1 MSKNHLCQVL
11 LFRLSGV
18 VNTAGAALPQP
29 DRLRDFFC
37 QRPYKD
43 LNFLPVSFPFQRMEC
58 RFYDMECKF
67 RPMERMFQPLEWSTC
82 QAKATRYSSGIRA
95 VCRSKARCA

>member
-18 VNTAGAALPQP
+18 
-29 DRLRDFFC
+29 
-37 QRPYKD
+37 
-43 LNFLPVSFPFQRMEC
+43 LPVSFLFQRMEC

-82 QAKATRYSSGIRA
+82 RAKTTRYSSGIRA

>member
-29 DRLRDFFC
+29 DRLRDFFV
-37 QRPYKD
+37 
-43 LNFLPVSFPFQRMEC
+43 NVPV
-58 RFYDMECKF
+58 RF
-67 RPMERMFQPLEWSTC
+67 
-82 QAKATRYSSGIRA
+82 
-95 VCRSKARCA
+95 